1 MKRPDDFHSRR
12 LQVAPVIASANFAKD
27 DSRNDA
33 VTDLLQ
39 QKDYGIGTS
48 VRIQQLNWYLPLQ
61 ARLTTL

>member
-1 MKRPDDFHSRR
+1 MHAFYR
-12 LQVAPVIASANFAKD
+12 VAAFSQSLGRIAPATFTKG
-27 DSRNDA
+27 DSRNDS